1 MQEKITIARPY
12 AQAAF
17 DVAAEEGNLAQWSE
31 MLSILATIIADED
44 MQPVCTDPRVS
55 KEQLQSLVIEVAG
68 DAFSATGKNFVKVL
82 VNAERLVLAP
92 QIHVLFDDLKSE
104 AEKTIQVKV
113 STAFELT
120 AEQESSIATSM
131 TKRFGRKVE
140 LSTIID
146 KTLIGGA
153 IIRAGDV
160 VIDSS
165 LRGRLQKLASGF
177 S

>member
-17 DVAAEEGNLAQWSE
+17 DLATEEGNLAEWSE
-31 MLSILATIIADED
+31 MLNLLGTIIADEN
-44 MQPVCTDPRVS
+44 MQPVCVNPRVS
-55 KEQLQSLVIEVAG
+55 KEQLVSLVLELTG
-68 DAFSATGKNFVKVL
+68 DSLSATGKNFVKVL
-82 VNAERLVLAP
+82 VEAERLLLAP
-92 QIHVLFDDLKSE
+92 QIHVLFDELKSE
-104 AEKTIQVKV
+104 AEKVLQVKV

-120 AEQESSIATSM
+120 AEQQNTIATSM
-131 TKRFGRKVE
+131 SERFGKKVE
-140 LSTIID
+140 LSTLID
-146 KTLIGGA
+146 ESLIGGA

-165 LRGRLQKLASGF
+165 LRGRLQKLSSGF